1 MSDST
6 LYAIKAM
13 KRMPDGDFLV
23 KVSLDPPADLTI
35 LVFKLAEDIEHS
47 ESNEHQMKEYVSAFL
62 FKNNRFALREMIKRA
77 LRDPAVV
84 RQLEQKQ
91 NGIFRVD
98 YDGWLSLMAY
108 VKEDEENKRLNKLKD
123 IIAEFL

>member
-23 KVSLDPPADLTI
+23 KVSLDPPADRTI
-35 LVFKLAEDIEHS
+35 LVFKLAEDIENS

-62 FKNNRFALREMIKRA
+62 FKNNRFALRELVKRA

-98 YDGWLSLMAY
+98 YDGWLSLR
-108 VKEDEENKRLNKLKD
+108 VSLKEDEENKRLQKLHD
-123 IIAEFL
+123 MIGEAL